1 MNELTFRMAVPG
13 DEHTIL
19 DIILELARYEKLEH
33 EVVATP
39 ELLHE
44 WLFEK
49 EKAEV
54 LLAEVDGIV
63 VGSAL
68 FFQPGSIWR
77 TYSCVRNTG
86 AEGMERRCCRSWLPS
101 PWSGAVAVWNGPAW
115 TGTNLPSISTPNG
128 CTPFPWMAGRCTA

>member
-68 FFQPGSIWR
+68 FFHNFSTFLGRAGIYLEDLFVRPEYRNKGYGKALLQKLASI
-77 TYSCVRNTG
+77 TV
-86 AEGMERRCCRSWLPS
+86 ER
-101 PWSGAVAVWNGPAW
+101 G
-115 TGTNLPSISTPNG
+115 
-128 CTPFPWMAGRCTA
+128 